1 MLSSFFLLFFPFLS
15 SFLLSFPPRSIDLR
29 QETQSEKHSIPI
41 SIVSRFFSSF
51 YSPCIRSS
59 FFFYICSGQPRFAST
74 RKNLLVLQRERG
86 IKDWYLLYIYVKSYF
101 SREIRGLRIS
111 CFYLLLLLLLLFL
124 FSSFNCTFAITDALK
139 YSILFRQIRFQYSI
153 DLLISLFQLLDEDYS
168 VIDIL
173 NVLHKSFFAFNLSS
187 RNFEL
192 SIDTLNAVDRLL
204 ATKY

>member
-1 MLSSFFLLFFPFLS
+1 MFLS
-15 SFLLSFPPRSIDLR
+15 SSSSSSSLSL
-29 QETQSEKHSIPI
+29 
-41 SIVSRFFSSF
+41 FFVQLHVR
-51 YSPCIRSS
+51 YHGCIKI
-59 FFFYICSGQPRFAST
+59 FNFIQT
-74 RKNLLVLQRERG
+74 
-86 IKDWYLLYIYVKSYF
+86 D
-101 SREIRGLRIS
+101 
-111 CFYLLLLLLLLFL
+111 LFL
-124 FSSFNCTFAITDALK
+124 IF
-139 YSILFRQIRFQYSI
+139 